1 MDIAVQFKISL
12 YNADNSR
19 PITGNTV
26 QRPYLSG
33 RLVDEFAQAM
43 DVQSFSHQF
52 ENVPA
57 FHAIAPWKA
66 VGLGESGSCECDRG
80 EFQPRSN
87 RTTGVSGF
95 DGVVSCIVENLQNLA
110 IPYSYGS
117 YSWTLMDCECFV
129 SLLSIAGTHKF
140 R

>member
-1 MDIAVQFKISL
+1 VL
-12 YNADNSR
+12 YTADNSR

-57 FHAIAPWKA
+57 FHALAPWKA

-80 EFQPRSN
+80 EYAPNSN
-87 RTTGVSGF
+87 RSAGIVGF
-95 DGVVSCIVENLQNLA
+95 GGVVDCVLENLAALT
-110 IPYSYGS
+110 IPYSFGS
-117 YSWTLMDCECFV
+117 FSWTLQDYLGETGGMDWPDG
-129 SLLSIAGTHKF
+129 A
-140 R
+140 